1 MTKTVL
7 LTGGLGFIGSH
18 TYVALVEAGYRV
30 IILDDLSNAKASVQ
44 TRLAQITQQNEVRFY
59 QGSVLDRGLLDR
71 IFKQE
76 DVTAVIHFAAK
87 KAVGESTTD
96 PIGYFETNIS
106 GLLNLLQAMKAAEV
120 WNLVFSSSAT
130 VYGDA
135 TKVPT
140 PEDSPLSSTNP
151 YGYTKL
157 AGEQILN
164 QAAMADPWVFGI
176 LRYFNPVGAHPS
188 GLIGEDP
195 QDIPNNLVP
204 YIAKVAT
211 GELSALQVFGD
222 DYPTRDGT
230 GERDY
235 VHVMD
240 LARGHVLSLGA
251 LLANGTSHTVNLGT
265 GRAYS
270 VLEVA
275 DAYEKASGRAVPR
288 IIKPRRAGDV
298 AISQADV
305 TRAGQLLNFE
315 ARFDIHDMC
324 QSSWHWIS
332 TGAQDAAS
340 DEPSG
345 Q

>member
-30 IILDDLSNAKASVQ
+30 VVLDDLSNTKSSVQ
-44 TRLAQITQQNEVRFY
+44 DRLAQITQQNEVRFY
-59 QGSVLDRGLLDR
+59 QGSVLDRQFLDHV
-71 IFKQE
+71 FATE
-76 DVTAVIHFAAK
+76 DISAVIHFAAK
-87 KAVGESTTD
+87 KAVGESAAD
-96 PIGYFETNIS
+96 PVGYFETNIG
-106 GLLNLLQAMKAAEV
+106 GLLTLLQAMKAADV
-120 WNLVFSSSAT
+120 WHLVFSSSAT
-130 VYGDA
+130 VYGA
-135 TKVPT
+135 AQQVPT
-140 PEDSPLSSTNP
+140 PETSPLSSTNP

-157 AGEQILN
+157 AGEQILT
-164 QAAMADPWVFGI
+164 QAADADPWVLGI

-195 QDIPNNLVP
+195 SDIPNNLVP
-204 YIAKVAT
+204 YIAKVAS
-211 GELSALQVFGD
+211 GELAALQVFGD
-222 DYPTRDGT
+222 DYPTKDGT

-240 LARGHVLSLGA
+240 LARGHVLSLNT
-251 LLANGTSHTVNLGT
+251 LLSTGTSHTVNLGT

-275 DAYEKASGRAVPR
+275 DAYAKACGKPIPR
-288 IIKPRRAGDV
+288 NVQPRRAGDV

-305 TRAGQLLNFE
+305 SLAAQLLDFK
-315 ARFDIHDMC
+315 AAYDIDEMC

-332 TGAQDAAS
+332 TGAKTCGA
-340 DEPSG
+340 E
-345 Q
+345 